1 MRIYA
6 ATFCNIII
14 MSYKYSFRYN
24 VESLLKQ
31 SLDHLLIK
39 FYQIDKGYKTQSR
52 ITNKRYRLH
61 EIVYSII
68 PCLIFGIDV
77 KMHFK
82 HIYSCI
88 LTNVRRWLE
97 VV

>member
-52 ITNKRYRLH
+52 ITNKRYARNRIQYNTL
-61 EIVYSII
+61 
-68 PCLIFGIDV
+68 FDIDD
-77 KMHFK
+77 
-82 HIYSCI
+82 
-88 LTNVRRWLE
+88 
-97 VV
+97 

>member
-14 MSYKYSFRYN
+14 ISYKYSFRYN

-31 SLDHLLIK
+31 SLDHSLIK
-39 FYQIDKGYKTQSR
+39 FYQIDKGYYQESQTKD
-52 ITNKRYRLH
+52 KH
-61 EIVYSII
+61 ETVYNII
-68 PCLIFGIDV
+68 PFLIFGIDV